1 MKMCLGPSNKTP
13 NETKLNQPTQI
24 MTTAHE
30 TIRAQCAKVFE
41 EMDTLMESF
50 TIETLSPASS
60 PVSSPVSRN
69 ADRKALRIPGPYD
82 ERKPKNPCCRGI
94 VNGTP
99 CTKVFCVNQDTGKPY
114 LSPSPE
120 YFNRTQQLC
129 KKCYEIVRK
138 DPNNERVV
146 VNGRKILMTRLR

>member
-1 MKMCLGPSNKTP
+1 
-13 NETKLNQPTQI
+13 
-24 MTTAHE
+24 MTTSHE

-41 EMDTLMESF
+41 EMDRLMERF
-50 TIETLSPASS
+50 TIEHLSPASSPASS
-60 PVSSPVSRN
+60 PVSSPISRN
-69 ADRKALRIPGPYD
+69 ADRDALRIPGPYD
-82 ERKPKNPCCRGI
+82 ESKPKYPCCRGI

-114 LSPSPE
+114 VSPSPE

-129 KKCYEIVRK
+129 KKCYEIIRK
-138 DPNNERVV
+138 DPMNEKVV